1 MDRAKS
7 YVWFYQV
14 ENELE
19 SRSLLESRKPIHRA
33 IVSFSVYILAVSEYS
48 N

>member
-33 IVSFSVYILAVSEYS
+33 IDMS
-48 N
+48 